1 MFYCEKCRI
10 KKGWPKS
17 ITGSYG
23 RCEICGKVAECYDR
37 PSRSLPIPSY
47 SEIARQFRKE

>member
-1 MFYCEKCRI
+1 MFYCEECRI

-17 ITGSYG
+17 IVGSYG

-37 PSRSLPIPSY
+37 PSKSLPATPDR
-47 SEIARQFRKE
+47 EIARQLREE